1 MAATLNKRQEQFCFE
16 FIIDLNG
23 TQAAIRS
30 GYAIKTA
37 SITASKLLSLSKVAD
52 RVAEL
57 KNRRSAKCN
66 VDAQWVL
73 NRLIQIDALDVS
85 DILEEDG
92 CVKPISQW
100 PKEWRT
106 SISGIDV
113 QQMMGAGADKGA
125 IMSVVQKI
133 KWPDKARNLDQIG
146 RHVNIKAWEK
156 ETDSGSA
163 ELVAALTALAGN
175 LPV

>member
-1 MAATLNKRQEQFCFE
+1 MAALENARQELFAQE
-16 FIIDLNG
+16 FITDLNA
-23 TQAAIRS
+23 TNAAKRAKYS
-30 GYAIKTA
+30 PKTA
-37 SITASKLLSLSKVAD
+37 ASQGARLLTNVKVAT
-52 RVAEL
+52 RIAEL
-57 KNRRSAKCN
+57 KSIRGVQCN
-66 VDAQWVL
+66 IDAQWVL
-73 NRLIQIDALDVS
+73 NRLIQIDLLDVI

-113 QQMMGAGADKGA
+113 QKMMSAGQDKAA
-125 IMSVVQKI
+125 IETVVMKI
-133 KWPDKARNLDQIG
+133 KWPDKAKNLDQIG

-156 ETDSGSA
+156 ETDSGSD
-163 ELVAALTALAGN
+163 ELVAALAALAGN

>member
-1 MAATLNKRQEQFCFE
+1 MAALKDKRREQFCLE
-16 FIIDLNG
+16 YIIDLNAKL
-23 TQAAIRS
+23 AAERA
-30 GYAIKTA
+30 GYSVKTA
-37 SITASKLLSLSKVAD
+37 RTQGSKLLTRLDVAE
-52 RVAEL
+52 RVTEL
-57 KNRRSAKCN
+57 KNRRSVKCN
-66 VDAQWVL
+66 IDAQWVL
-73 NRLIQIDALDVS
+73 NRLIQIDSLDVI

-113 QQMMGAGADKGA
+113 QKMTSAGQDKAA
-125 IMSVVQKI
+125 IETVVTKI

-156 ETDSGSA
+156 ETDSGGA
-163 ELVAALTALAGN
+163 ELVAALAALAGN